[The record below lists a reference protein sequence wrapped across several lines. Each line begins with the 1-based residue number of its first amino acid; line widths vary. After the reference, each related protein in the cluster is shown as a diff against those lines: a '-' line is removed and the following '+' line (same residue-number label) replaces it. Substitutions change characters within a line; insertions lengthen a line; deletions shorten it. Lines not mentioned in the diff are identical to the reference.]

1 MMLLQDNSKHTSVL
15 QLYSKEQAMKDFDY
29 EEFQAFMRSLSGFT
43 QAVELEQN
51 VRTNDKI
58 QSLDKID
65 QEVNNLNDLD
75 LAKGMLRT
83 IGVAI

>member
-1 MMLLQDNSKHTSVL
+1 
-15 QLYSKEQAMKDFDY
+15 MKDFDY
-29 EEFQAFMRSLSGFT
+29 NEFQAFMHSLSGFA

-51 VRTNDKI
+51 ARTNNKI
-58 QSLDKID
+58 QALDKID
-65 QEVNNLNDLD
+65 QEVNNLDNLD

>member
-1 MMLLQDNSKHTSVL
+1 MD
-15 QLYSKEQAMKDFDY
+15 KDFDY
-29 EEFQAFMRSLSGFT
+29 EQFEAFMRSLSGFT

-51 VRTNDKI
+51 ARTNNKI
-58 QSLDKID
+58 QALDKID
-65 QEVNNLNDLD
+65 QEVNNLDNLD